1 MENNCYPFV
10 NTPLPYAYDALEPF
24 IDARTMHIHH
34 DKHLETYVGNLN
46 AALADQP
53 ELQGRTLTELIQT
66 AGKLPQPLQNA
77 VRNNAGGVFNHRF
90 YFDSMVNPAPTPP
103 RGALAQAIEQC
114 FGGFAQ
120 FSEAFRKAGLAVFGS
135 GYAWLVYDGPGLRIV
150 TTPNQD
156 NPLAHGLR
164 PLLCLDVW
172 EHAYY
177 LKHQNVRAAYIGD
190 WMQVVNWDKVG
201 ERYEQCRGR
210 A

>member
-1 MENNCYPFV
+1 MENNRYPFV

-34 DKHLETYVGNLN
+34 DKHLETYISNLN
-46 AALADQP
+46 TVLAAHP
-53 ELQGRTLTELIQT
+53 ELQSRTLVELIQT
-66 AGKLPQPLQNA
+66 AGRLPQPLQA
-77 VRNNAGGVFNHRF
+77 PVRNNAGGVYNHRF
-90 YFDSMVNPAPTPP
+90 YFDGMTNPAPNPP
-103 RGALAQAIEQC
+103 QGALARAIEQC
-114 FGGFAQ
+114 FGGFAR
-120 FSEAFRKAGLAVFGS
+120 FSEEFRKAGAAVFGS
-135 GYAWLVYDGPGLRIV
+135 GYAWLVCDGRGLRIL

-156 NPLAHGLR
+156 NPLAQGLH

-190 WMQVVNWDKVG
+190 WMQVVNWEKVG
-201 ERYEQCRGR
+201 ERYQRCCSR